1 MRRSR
6 LRRTSPSY
14 LSPSPSPRVQ
24 SPRPSSVLDDC
35 DGASI
40 MSSSRP
46 PSMSAYPPHSPTGH
60 SSPPS
65 LADILAN
72 AAPPPWTLSAFTAY
86 LSQNHC
92 LETLE
97 FTMDADRYQTAYN
110 TILSGQSNWA
120 RDGNEH
126 VSSLWRKLM
135 QAYITP
141 YGPREV
147 NLPAH
152 VRDHLLCLPCTAA
165 PPSPSELDEAVAI
178 VYELM
183 NDSVLVPFLESVVA
197 SPYQEL
203 AQPEELPQSRQARG
217 RIRIPKDSPFSHS
230 AHEPTSRSPI
240 AGLLPMWSGNRNSE
254 HGYHWPISWSTGQST
269 EHIEREGALS
279 EDTGSAASPGCE
291 PVTPPT
297 TPPAADWAW
306 VNSCHIPSPSS
317 PAGFQQRDTGTRTSG
332 WKKMGAKL
340 GLGRMGKKR
349 SNPSNVT
356 SDGAG
361 PSELALGRG
370 NGSGSGLSIGNTSI
384 NLL

>member
-1 MRRSR
+1 M
-6 LRRTSPSY
+6 TKITKGHH
-14 LSPSPSPRVQ
+14 LSISVRQPWEQGGATAAMGKFPEAHGRAALAFPAF
-24 SPRPSSVLDDC
+24 RPSHHDDDVRPSVCPSVFCPSGLNLLTDC
-35 DGASI
+35 QHD
-40 MSSSRP
+40 
-46 PSMSAYPPHSPTGH
+46 MSAYPPHSPTGH

-110 TILSGQSNWA
+110 TIF
-120 RDGNEH
+120 
-126 VSSLWRKLM
+126 
-135 QAYITP
+135 
-141 YGPREV
+141 
-147 NLPAH
+147 
-152 VRDHLLCLPCTAA
+152 
-165 PPSPSELDEAVAI
+165 ELDEAVAI